1 MHLKLKSEAYNYKE
15 LHKILYYFY
24 KFHISILFI
33 INLILSIKAF
43 HTLCISL
50 SSS

>member
-24 KFHISILFI
+24 KFNISILYI
-33 INLILSIKAF
+33 LNLILSIKAS
-43 HTLCISL
+43 HT
-50 SSS
+50 